1 MCIICV
7 GLEKKTLLPW
17 EAEKNFTE
25 FKEKIDE
32 NHQKIVKNKI
42 FQAKKDYFE
51 NIFEKDPKICDF
63 CECFPCDCE
72 PDLI

>member
-42 FQAKKDYFE
+42 FQAKKD
-51 NIFEKDPKICDF
+51 
-63 CECFPCDCE
+63 
-72 PDLI
+72 